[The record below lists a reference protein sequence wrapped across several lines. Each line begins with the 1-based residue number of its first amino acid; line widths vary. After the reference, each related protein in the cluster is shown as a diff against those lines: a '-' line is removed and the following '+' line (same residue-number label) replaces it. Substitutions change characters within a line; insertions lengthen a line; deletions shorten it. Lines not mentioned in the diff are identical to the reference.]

1 MSSRDPRLG
10 AYMIGVVSMR
20 YGVHPQTLRLYE
32 REGLLT
38 PSRTEGKTRLYSD
51 EDLERLEF
59 ILNLTRDLGVN
70 LAGVDVV
77 LGMRDR
83 LNHLQEELERLAHAL
98 GTSRGAG
105 RIPQFRRAG
114 RHDRLPLR
122 SGGSPHAPAFQCRH
136 LRPTDC
142 ASADFL
148 WRCPRS
154 LDRLLC

>member
-1 MSSRDPRLG
+1 MSSRDPRVG

-70 LAGVDVV
+70 LAGVEVV
-77 LGMRDR
+77 LGMRGR
-83 LNHLQEELERLAHAL
+83 LNQLQEDLERLAQVL
-98 GTSRGAG
+98 ESAG
-105 RIPQFRRAG
+105 LKDVP
-114 RHDRLPLR
+114 R
-122 SGGSPHAPAFQCRH
+122 S
-136 LRPTDC
+136 
-142 ASADFL
+142 ASATGL
-148 WRCPRS
+148 VKLAPHGLRKRS
-154 LDRLLC
+154 

>member
-1 MSSRDPRLG
+1 MAKDPRMG

-70 LAGVDVV
+70 LAGVEVV
-77 LGMRDR
+77 LNLRDQMQKMQDETR
-83 LNHLQEELERLAHAL
+83 KLLESYEAKLRA
-98 GTSRGAG
+98 AG
-105 RIPQFRRAG
+105 IEPEPARDTVNPTGLVKLTPQG
-114 RHDRLPLR
+114 LR
-122 SGGSPHAPAFQCRH
+122 KR
-136 LRPTDC
+136 
-142 ASADFL
+142 
-148 WRCPRS
+148 
-154 LDRLLC
+154 

>member
-1 MSSRDPRLG
+1 MSSRDPRMG

-70 LAGVDVV
+70 LAGVEVV
-77 LGMRDR
+77 LGLRDR
-83 LNHLQEELERLAHAL
+83 LNRLQEDVERLAQAL
-98 GTSRGAG
+98 EAAG
-105 RIPQFRRAG
+105 LK
-114 RHDRLPLR
+114 DV
-122 SGGSPHAPAFQCRH
+122 
-136 LRPTDC
+136 
-142 ASADFL
+142 
-148 WRCPRS
+148 PRS
-154 LDRLLC
+154 TVSATGLVKLAPRGVHKRS

>member
-1 MSSRDPRLG
+1 MAKDPRLG
-10 AYMIGVVSMR
+10 AYMIGVVSVR

-70 LAGVDVV
+70 LAGVEVV

-83 LNHLQEELERLAHAL
+83 LNHLQEDLERLGSAL
-98 GTSRGAG
+98 EAAG
-105 RIPQFRRAG
+105 LKDVP
-114 RHDRLPLR
+114 
-122 SGGSPHAPAFQCRH
+122 
-136 LRPTDC
+136 RP
-142 ASADFL
+142 ASATGL
-148 WRCPRS
+148 VKLPAHGLRKRS
-154 LDRLLC
+154 